1 MKEPKQTTFD
11 YERAF
16 GWRHTRHKD
25 IATSCFLETDNGTKQ
40 LLRGLTDPDE
50 PCKETYHETYSCCD
64 FLANKEPDGSYSY
77 VELAYNIYPL
87 LLRLFPVVNGSSPIG
102 GRHDTQ
108 STQFQKLSRQEQNEQ
123 APIIARGAIAW
134 FIAWLR
140 ETTDQVEDYESD
152 MDDFEVNFMRD
163 YYMDMQERN
172 IDWLHTGRRWRGI
185 DLLTPFEDEHLKTET
200 EYYEQAKISLPK
212 YLGEHHPR
220 LVDYA
225 LEFGKDYLEFVKE
238 AIAKRRKYTAEHT
251 TAHRQGDSPTE
262 GKQAAPPIAS
272 NNVSTVV
279 EAETDRKLKEAV
291 EMARYGF
298 GNDCKKAESFLKDTK
313 GMKEMTAGKDYY
325 QREKIESKVR
335 GNPIKVYEAFCLY
348 NNIEFRNDEERRRR
362 YKNTFQ
368 RGIREKSA
376 MYK

>member
-11 YERAF
+11 YRVF
-16 GWRHTRHKD
+16 DWRHTRHQC

-50 PCKETYHETYSCCD
+50 PCKETYHESYSRCV
-64 FLANKEPDGSYSY
+64 FFANKEHNGSYSY
-77 VELAYNIYPL
+77 IELAYNIYPL

-108 STQFQKLSRQEQNEQ
+108 STQFQKLSRQEQNER

-134 FIAWLR
+134 FIAWQR

-152 MDDFEVNFMRD
+152 IDDFEEDFMRD

-185 DLLTPFEDEHLKTET
+185 DLITPFEDEHLKTET

-220 LVDYA
+220 LVEYA

-238 AIAKRRKYTAEHT
+238 AIAARRKYTAEHT

-262 GKQAAPPIAS
+262 GKQATPPMVTG
-272 NNVSTVV
+272 NVSTVV
-279 EAETDRKLKEAV
+279 EAGGHIGLEDAVMKLSCYMQEDEA
-291 EMARYGF
+291 R
-298 GNDCKKAESFLKDTK
+298 DFLVKTK
-313 GMKEMTAGKDYY
+313 GLNPTAAARKCKQLDYGSG
-325 QREKIESKVR
+325 R
-335 GNPIKVYEAFCLY
+335 KVYDVWCAFNGRTPNRSNY
-348 NNIEFRNDEERRRR
+348 Q
-362 YKNTFQ
+362 NTFA
-368 RGIREKSA
+368 RGLKFKR
-376 MYK
+376 